1 MKILVLHAELGILRG
16 GGENFTRNL
25 FVEFS
30 KRGHEVCAV
39 FGADLDGSLF
49 NPTAPLYSPDTNP
62 RMVVN
67 QPRPIGS
74 FMDWSQYSA
83 SQLLS
88 SGLGSHSG
96 RRQLANNQV
105 V

>member
-39 FGADLDGSLF
+39 FGADLKGSY
-49 NPTAPLYSPDTNP
+49 PIPLPP
-62 RMVVN
+62 
-67 QPRPIGS
+67 P
-74 FMDWSQYSA
+74 
-83 SQLLS
+83 
-88 SGLGSHSG
+88 SG
-96 RRQLANNQV
+96 RFQSGGGGR
-105 V
+105 